1 MEIDRKELKGRARAA
16 MGLTRPR
23 FWVVALVYFLMTT
36 GLSYLPNQLLPFL
49 TNEEAAFT
57 VSLFCRILMSLY
69 VVIVQFSF
77 DLWSLWTSRRLDP
90 GLGSLL
96 QGFSVAGRVILM
108 ELSILGRIMG
118 WSVLLSIVAVFPLV
132 YASLLLNSALLYPLV
147 LLLVIGLSAAVW
159 TITLRYSLAPY
170 LLADSPDDGVAAAV
184 RRSVE
189 LTRGWKWE
197 LFKLELSFVGWSL
210 LSLLLAALVL
220 VTALW
225 RAGFFQALTA
235 FPVAELPELLANY
248 SLWQS
253 GAPADLLGLTQAQ
266 NDLFTLYRSVYGG
279 VGTAVLTDLVTLPV
293 FLWLTPYRSVSRAG
307 FFDARLRLQREGTPP
322 L

>member
-1 MEIDRKELKGRARAA
+1 MEIDRKELKRRAREA

-36 GLSYLPNQLLPFL
+36 GLSYLPNQLIPFL

-57 VSLFCRILMSLY
+57 VSLFCSILMSLY

-108 ELSILGRIMG
+108 ELSILGRIMC

-147 LLLVIGLSAAVW
+147 LLLVVGLSAAVW
-159 TITLRYSLAPY
+159 AITLRYSLAPY
-170 LLADSPDDGVAAAV
+170 LLADSPDDGGGAAV

-197 LFKLELSFVGWSL
+197 LFKLEFSFVGWSL

-220 VTALW
+220 VAALW
-225 RAGFFQALTA
+225 HAGFFQTLAA
-235 FPVAELPELLANY
+235 FPAAELPELLANY
-248 SLWQS
+248 
-253 GAPADLLGLTQAQ
+253 
-266 NDLFTLYRSVYGG
+266 
-279 VGTAVLTDLVTLPV
+279 
-293 FLWLTPYRSVSRAG
+293 FLW
-307 FFDARLRLQREGTPP
+307 
-322 L
+322 